1 MQVCKKICRKNISLF
16 AAFFMLY
23 GSSFAQSITPIQMPT
38 MPQMPSMPTIGGD
51 FYKPNFPVSPAAPGS
66 KKTETKSEES
76 KESTATKVNADDT
89 EDLLTALTSN
99 NSYLSA
105 MDITSLY
112 NSGLFDNISSL
123 SNVNKKL
130 ASSSE
135 NAMLEQ
141 IIKSLEELKEKTN
154 LSSQSQTLAL
164 KDAQTDSQTF
174 KSRQPQILRFRV
186 NGYNIADSLSTVF
199 FSKLEDDGSFLLT
212 ADRRYFVSGRPRTET
227 FYLLFKTIKNS
238 GFSTVYQVEPNLV
251 QDYLNENSFIYRI
264 SNIENL
270 TAEKT
275 GNLVVLKNADAN
287 LNVDLL
293 LDIDQ

>member
-1 MQVCKKICRKNISLF
+1 
-16 AAFFMLY
+16 MLY

-38 MPQMPSMPTIGGD
+38 MPQMPSMPTIGSD
-51 FYKPNFPVSPAAPGS
+51 FYRPNFPVSPAAPGS

-76 KESTATKVNADDT
+76 KESTTTNVNADDT

-123 SNVNKKL
+123 NNVNKKL

-141 IIKSLEELKEKTN
+141 IIKSLEELKERTN

-174 KSRQPQILRFRV
+174 KSREPQILRFRV

-212 ADRRYFVSGRPRTET
+212 ADRRYFVSGKPRTET

>member
-1 MQVCKKICRKNISLF
+1 
-16 AAFFMLY
+16 MLY

-38 MPQMPSMPTIGGD
+38 MPQMPSMPTIGSD

-123 SNVNKKL
+123 NNVNKKL

>member
-1 MQVCKKICRKNISLF
+1 
-16 AAFFMLY
+16 MLY

-38 MPQMPSMPTIGGD
+38 MPQMPSMPTIGSD
-51 FYKPNFPVSPAAPGS
+51 FYKPNFSVSPAAPGS

-76 KESTATKVNADDT
+76 KESTAAKLNEDDT

-123 SNVNKKL
+123 NNVNKKL

>member
-1 MQVCKKICRKNISLF
+1 
-16 AAFFMLY
+16 MLY

-38 MPQMPSMPTIGGD
+38 MPQMPSMPTIGSD

-76 KESTATKVNADDT
+76 KESTAAKLNEDDT
-89 EDLLTALTSN
+89 EDLLTAFTSN

-123 SNVNKKL
+123 NNVNKKL

-212 ADRRYFVSGRPRTET
+212 ADRRYFVSGKPRTET
-227 FYLLFKTIKNS
+227 FYLLFRTIKNS